1 MGHLVDYPRGFTLMY
16 DHWGALAAFLIA
28 LAMIAPS
35 QLNRLPRRKKAT
47 VQPDRFFDKITEYR
61 NEVVRPS

>member
-1 MGHLVDYPRGFTLMY
+1 MY